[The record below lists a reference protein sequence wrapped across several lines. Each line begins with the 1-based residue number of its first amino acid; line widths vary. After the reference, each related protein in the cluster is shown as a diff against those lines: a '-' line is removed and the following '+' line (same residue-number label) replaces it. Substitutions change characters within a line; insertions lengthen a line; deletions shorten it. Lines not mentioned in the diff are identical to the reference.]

1 MAEKLKKNSTP
12 ADQQIKRLEVLRL
25 EKDKLTQKKAAKV
38 EEPPRNAV
46 ERTIQRLDAMRE
58 MASHSGPA
66 TPPMVHVDPPPVIV
80 PSRPTV
86 LAAPMKVEV
95 PSPEA
100 VRRNTPSPEDI
111 LRALVEE
118 TRLIEKTKV
127 PLPVPE
133 TVDESVPV
141 PSPPI
146 PTPVAIPI
154 PAPMLERAPE
164 PPRIVMSPPPP
175 PPLAVTVPVIE
186 FPVVLASAPLPP
198 PMMPVVEEMA
208 PIADELLLPPDETV
222 ANEALPSSRTA
233 FPRFDGRL
241 KNIKLSVSQMKS
253 LEQLFDVDP
262 RLYPARILR
271 LALNQWLEMSN
282 LPEDA
287 VLEPLS
293 RDALMRIKKGL

>member
-1 MAEKLKKNSTP
+1 VFEKMKKGSTP

-38 EEPPRNAV
+38 EETPRNAV

-66 TPPMVHVDPPPVIV
+66 TPPMVPMDAPAVIPTPAPVFPTPPPK
-80 PSRPTV
+80 
-86 LAAPMKVEV
+86 AADPL
-95 PSPEA
+95 PQA
-100 VRRNTPSPEDI
+100 TRRSTPSPEDI

-118 TRLIEKTKV
+118 TKLIEKTKV
-127 PLPVPE
+127 LLPVPE
-133 TVDESVPV
+133 TVAESVPV
-141 PSPPI
+141 PSPLMPI
-146 PTPVAIPI
+146 PVTTPI
-154 PAPMLERAPE
+154 PSPMLERVPE
-164 PPRIVMSPPPP
+164 PLRIVMSPPPP
-175 PPLAVTVPVIE
+175 PLLAVTVPVAE
-186 FPVVLASAPLPP
+186 VPVVLASAPAPP
-198 PMMPVVEEMA
+198 PMMPVLEETAPVAEEMV
-208 PIADELLLPPDETV
+208 LPPDETV
-222 ANEALPSSRTA
+222 ANEALPPSRTA

-271 LALNQWLEMSN
+271 LALNHWLEMSN